1 MGPSPG
7 KPGHLPRP
15 ACAGASTCQLDQGLG
30 DQTGLQAIGE
40 FCHRNTLAREGVTKR
55 ELSLPAITSR
65 RLRMSRVEMLTK
77 VWAELRPY
85 ASPTG
90 LPEGAH
96 PWFAARPVR
105 CAASHHTK
113 PEIEIRP
120 LLRTTLRS
128 SGCAPPMRIQGGI

>member
-1 MGPSPG
+1 MGPSLD

-15 ACAGASTCQLDQGLG
+15 ACAGAFTCQLDQGLG
-30 DQTGLQAIGE
+30 DQIGLQSIGE
-40 FCHRNTLAREGVTKR
+40 FCHPLAREGVTKR

-77 VWAELRPY
+77 VWAEPRPNT
-85 ASPTG
+85 SPMG

-105 CAASHHTK
+105 CAASHHIK
-113 PEIEIRP
+113 PEI
-120 LLRTTLRS
+120 
-128 SGCAPPMRIQGGI
+128 